1 MHHGYQ
7 RNSLMHKELE
17 ITSRGGII
25 PALVPVVNESRIIAP
40 AQLGAQTRAV
50 FRDEAL
56 AALAR
61 LDDDVPGGRLVIDMS
76 QTQRVDS
83 AGLGT
88 LVMLQLRAAE
98 RKHSVELAH
107 ASEEIRF
114 LLLMT
119 RLEDRF
125 VIRRDS

>member
-1 MHHGYQ
+1 M
-7 RNSLMHKELE
+7 SDS
-17 ITSRGGII
+17 IVV
-25 PALVPVVNESRIIAP
+25 APVH
-40 AQLGAQTRAV
+40 LGTQTRAA

-56 AALAR
+56 AALSR
-61 LDDDVPGGRLVIDMS
+61 LEQTPPGGRLVIDMS
-76 QTQRVDS
+76 HTQRVDS

-98 RKHSVELAH
+98 RRH
-107 ASEEIRF
+107 AVALRGPSEEIRF

-125 VIRRDS
+125 TIDPTV

>member
-1 MHHGYQ
+1 MRHFVVPKYS
-7 RNSLMHKELE
+7 RNKELR
-17 ITSRGGII
+17 SGYLHGII
-25 PALVPVVNESRIIAP
+25 PALGEAVNDSIVVAPVH
-40 AQLGAQTRAV
+40 LGAQTRAE

-61 LDDDVPGGRLVIDMS
+61 LEESTPGGRLVIDMTR
-76 QTQRVDS
+76 TQRLDS

-98 RKHSVELAH
+98 RRHAVALRG

-125 VIRRDS
+125 TIDA

>member
-1 MHHGYQ
+1 MSE
-7 RNSLMHKELE
+7 SLV
-17 ITSRGGII
+17 R
-25 PALVPVVNESRIIAP
+25 AP
-40 AQLGAQTRAV
+40 AQVTAHTRAA

-56 AALAR
+56 AALAQLGTDR
-61 LDDDVPGGRLVIDMS
+61 GGGRLVIDLS
-76 QTQRVDS
+76 ATERIDS

-98 RKHSVELAH
+98 RRH
-107 ASEEIRF
+107 AVVLRGVAEEVRF

-125 VIRRDS
+125 EIEPRP

>member
-1 MHHGYQ
+1 M
-7 RNSLMHKELE
+7 NDS
-17 ITSRGGII
+17 IVV
-25 PALVPVVNESRIIAP
+25 APVH
-40 AQLGAQTRAV
+40 LGAQTRAA
-50 FRDEAL
+50 FRDDAL
-56 AALAR
+56 AALGR
-61 LDDDVPGGRLVIDMS
+61 LDEAQPGGRLVIDMS

-98 RKHSVELAH
+98 RRHAVALRG

-125 VIRRDS
+125 SIDS